1 MDSIKVEKRDASQS
15 VSPRQAMQATPDP
28 DAHQAKRQR
37 TDYGN
42 FTPVASEISPPLS
55 HQEPHSPPAAWVEAV
70 SAADDNSLF
79 EQLRVNPYKV
89 NAGRTNELLSNFF
102 KHIPDSVSC
111 MLPESAF
118 KAWALSTSEKS
129 LDDLMLIYAT
139 LAAGSS
145 FSHKPENKALGLQY
159 AAISRN
165 ACDMR
170 RYSLQLVQTRLILA
184 VYYYSQDKPHDSWDF
199 CGEGVRTAIF
209 LKLNVEMDKTEDA
222 LLTTYPYGLN
232 RHGFAEC
239 RRRTFWSCF
248 LLDRLSSLGANFPS
262 WGHSEDVFLRLPCDS
277 ETFETQAET
286 SNPFYDPSRTTP
298 RGHGS
303 SIGCLASAVDVA
315 TIWGEVMAYQYR
327 MIQRRTPLTSSAE
340 FVAFYDEMS
349 RRLREWNDSLL
360 PAFVFSPEN
369 LQKATT
375 SGRLGTFIAMHTI
388 YQATAMKLNRYVPT
402 AVLTPAQRAHH
413 VSLANHHAEEML
425 QIIATIASRQ
435 PSMPSPEANHMDL
448 YIPRELSSPFAGY
461 ATVMAIDVL
470 TRRVPVA
477 GLPRLLETFERAKAT
492 LAELTVF
499 WDGLKRKQT
508 LALQRIREVAD
519 GSAARET
526 ADGYLEM
533 KDPINPSIPR
543 EFDCVYS

>member
-1 MDSIKVEKRDASQS
+1 V
-15 VSPRQAMQATPDP
+15 
-28 DAHQAKRQR
+28 
-37 TDYGN
+37 
-42 FTPVASEISPPLS
+42 
-55 HQEPHSPPAAWVEAV
+55 
-70 SAADDNSLF
+70 
-79 EQLRVNPYKV
+79 
-89 NAGRTNELLSNFF
+89 
-102 KHIPDSVSC
+102 
-111 MLPESAF
+111 
-118 KAWALSTSEKS
+118 
-129 LDDLMLIYAT
+129 
-139 LAAGSS
+139 
-145 FSHKPENKALGLQY
+145 
-159 AAISRN
+159 
-165 ACDMR
+165 
-170 RYSLQLVQTRLILA
+170 
-184 VYYYSQDKPHDSWDF
+184 
-199 CGEGVRTAIF
+199 
-209 LKLNVEMDKTEDA
+209 
-222 LLTTYPYGLN
+222 
-232 RHGFAEC
+232 
-239 RRRTFWSCF
+239 
-248 LLDRLSSLGANFPS
+248 
-262 WGHSEDVFLRLPCDS
+262 DVFLRLPCDS

-298 RGHGS
+298 RGQGS
-303 SIGCLASAVDVA
+303 SIGCLASTVDVT
-315 TIWGEVMAYQYR
+315 TIWGEVMAHQYR

-375 SGRLGTFIAMHTI
+375 SGMLGTFIAMHTI

-402 AVLTPAQRAHH
+402 ALLTAAQRAHH

-435 PSMPSPEANHMDL
+435 PSMPSPEANHTDL

-526 ADGYLEM
+526 VDGYLEM
-533 KDPINPSIPR
+533 KDPINPSIPT